1 MRSEPFGVDRA
12 ACFEEL
18 ADVFASC
25 GALHYA
31 KILASLKIK
40 KGISSHKKCH
50 FFVRGFQI
58 MDQKRH
64 FEPQT
69 AILAKKWLDS
79 FARIAGCF
87 FCRSKNMAS
96 SPYHKDDKTKFT
108 NLPFPLIR
116 KELTFVYPIEGCG
129 KTRTKLTA
137 WINFGH
143 FCPKLQLLK
152 RILGNAMQHLY
163 IALSLN
169 TLITSNIT
177 SNPVGQ
183 NAPPDQVLTTCM
195 SRGYMSIIFTL
206 IFQD

>member
-1 MRSEPFGVDRA
+1 MRSEPFGVART

-18 ADVFASC
+18 ADVFASS

-96 SPYHKDDKTKFT
+96 SPYRKDDKTKFT
-108 NLPFPLIR
+108 NLPFPLIQ
-116 KELTFVYPIEGCG
+116 
-129 KTRTKLTA
+129 
-137 WINFGH
+137 
-143 FCPKLQLLK
+143 FCPLRVRVAHAFCFLDDIDYLCLEYTYANKVQ
-152 RILGNAMQHLY
+152 I
-163 IALSLN
+163 S
-169 TLITSNIT
+169 
-177 SNPVGQ
+177 
-183 NAPPDQVLTTCM
+183 
-195 SRGYMSIIFTL
+195 
-206 IFQD
+206 

>member
-1 MRSEPFGVDRA
+1 MRLNENSGCFEFSVSPAQSMRSEPFGVDRA

-108 NLPFPLIR
+108 YLPFPLIH
-116 KELTFVYPIEGCG
+116 KCYFHPY
-129 KTRTKLTA
+129 
-137 WINFGH
+137 
-143 FCPKLQLLK
+143 LLCFEWQ
-152 RILGNAMQHLY
+152 I
-163 IALSLN
+163 
-169 TLITSNIT
+169 
-177 SNPVGQ
+177 
-183 NAPPDQVLTTCM
+183 
-195 SRGYMSIIFTL
+195 
-206 IFQD
+206 